1 MNPVPDIYRIL
12 PEVILTLTGV
22 AVMLIDASLP
32 PALPRRMLGWVAA
45 IGTTIALWASLW
57 QLSLPE
63 GTGFY
68 STVETSAFTVFF
80 HVLICGIVLVALL
93 LSLDTLPEHTHH
105 QGEFYALIAFGA
117 VGMCLLTSAV
127 ELLVV
132 FVALEISSIS
142 TYILAGWRK
151 HTGRGPEAA
160 IKYFLLGSFATA
172 FLLYGIALV
181 FGATGTTQIY
191 QIAQLA
197 PAAQNQSLIIA
208 ALALMLVGILFKV
221 SAAPFHVWTPDVYEG
236 APSPVVALLS
246 TAPKAAAFA
255 LLLRVVYEMLPN
267 LHYLWAPLL
276 WIVAVLSMTVGNL
289 AALRQQNVKRM
300 LAYSAIAHAG
310 YLLAAFAG
318 LSNQNG
324 LSESGIAAAAFYI
337 AAYAAMNVGIFAV
350 VTLVAGYEEQLSL
363 IDDYR
368 GLVYRSPLLGS
379 LLIFFLISLIGVPFT
394 GGFFGKFY
402 SFSAAVGG
410 GAIWLAIIGLL
421 NSGLAAAYYLRLVVV
436 AAQRPLPDT
445 DSSAD
450 SANIAAPRPL
460 VGAAVIAA
468 LFLAVA
474 ATLVL
479 GIIPGATLDA
489 AQSAAHT
496 LQAPPQTAA
505 VDPLVASHEP
515 ARIKSN
521 RLPRVRSGTLR
532 SSPKAL
538 ASIQSM
544 KDLHDR
550 GIALNLGN

>member
-1 MNPVPDIYRIL
+1 VNPVPGIFRIL

-22 AVMLIDASLP
+22 VVMLTEASLP
-32 PALPRRMLGWVAA
+32 PGFPRRYLGMVAA
-45 IGTTIALWASLW
+45 IGTMLALWASVG
-57 QLSLPE
+57 QLYFPQ

-68 STVETSAFTVFF
+68 GTVETSAFTVFF

-93 LSLDTLPEHTHH
+93 LSLDTLPEDSHH
-105 QGEFYALIAFGA
+105 QGEFYALVVFGA
-117 VGMCLLTSAV
+117 VGMCLLTGAV

-132 FVALEISSIS
+132 FIALEISSIA
-142 TYILAGWRK
+142 TYILAGYRK
-151 HTGRGPEAA
+151 ETGRGPEAA

-172 FLLYGIALV
+172 FLLYGIALI

-191 QIAQLA
+191 EIAHLA
-197 PAAQNQSLIIA
+197 PSAPNHSLVLA

-255 LLLRVVYEMLPN
+255 LLLRVVYEMFPSLQS
-267 LHYLWAPLL
+267 LWTPLL

-300 LAYSAIAHAG
+300 IAYSSIAHAG

-318 LSNQNG
+318 LG
-324 LSESGIAAAAFYI
+324 TSGIAAASFYI

-350 VTLVAGYEEQLSL
+350 ITLISGYNDELPLVA
-363 IDDYR
+363 DFR
-368 GLVYRSPLLGS
+368 GIIYRSPLLGS
-379 LLIFFLISLIGVPFT
+379 LLIFFLVSLVGIPFT

-421 NSGLAAAYYLRLVVV
+421 NSGLAAAYYLRLALS
-436 AAQRPLPDT
+436 AAQRPADMEAAKALP
-445 DSSAD
+445 
-450 SANIAAPRPL
+450 APQVGVA
-460 VGAAVIAA
+460 VGAA
-468 LFLAVA
+468 LLLAVA

-479 GIIPGATLDA
+479 GIVPSEVLRAAEAGAH
-489 AQSAAHT
+489 S
-496 LQAPPQTAA
+496 LQAPPSQTSVHGLAHGI
-505 VDPLVASHEP
+505 VVEQ
-515 ARIKSN
+515 
-521 RLPRVRSGTLR
+521 PR
-532 SSPKAL
+532 
-538 ASIQSM
+538 
-544 KDLHDR
+544 
-550 GIALNLGN
+550 

>member
-1 MNPVPDIYRIL
+1 MNPVPDIDRIL
-12 PEVILTLTGV
+12 PELVLTLTGV
-22 AVMLIDASLP
+22 AVMLLDASLP
-32 PALPRRMLGWVAA
+32 PAWPRRPLGWVAA

-57 QLSLPE
+57 QLSLPQ
-63 GTGFY
+63 GTGFF

-80 HVLICGIVLVALL
+80 HVLICGIILVTLL
-93 LSLDTLPEHTHH
+93 LSLDTLPASTHH
-105 QGEFYALIAFGA
+105 QGEFYALIVFGA
-117 VGMCLLTSAV
+117 VGMCLLTAAV
-127 ELLVV
+127 ELLLV
-132 FVALEISSIS
+132 FIALEISSIS

-151 HTGRGPEAA
+151 NTGRGPEAA

-172 FLLYGIALV
+172 FLLYGIALI

-191 QIAQLA
+191 QLALLA
-197 PAAQNQSLIIA
+197 PIAQNQTLVYA

-255 LLLRVVYEMLPN
+255 LLLRVVYEIFPN
-267 LHYLWAPLL
+267 LRSLWAPLL

-310 YLLAAFAG
+310 YLLAAFAAASDSTG
-318 LSNQNG
+318 F
-324 LSESGIAAAAFYI
+324 SETGIAAAAFYT

-350 VTLVAGYEEQLSL
+350 VTLVAGYDEQLSL

-368 GLVYRSPLLGS
+368 GLIYRSPWLGS
-379 LLIFFLISLIGVPFT
+379 LLIFFLISLIGIPFT

-402 SFSAAVGG
+402 SFTAAVGG
-410 GAIWLAIIGLL
+410 GAIALAIIGLL
-421 NSGLAAAYYLRLVVV
+421 NSGLAAAYYLRLAAT
-436 AAQRPLPDT
+436 AAQRPLA

-450 SANIAAPRPL
+450 AARTAAPKPQI
-460 VGAAVIAA
+460 GAAVLAA
-468 LFLAVA
+468 VFLAVA

-479 GIIPGATLDA
+479 GIIPGATLGA

-496 LQAPPQTAA
+496 LQAPPQAPVAA
-505 VDPLVASHEP
+505 TPVIDPAAP
-515 ARIKSN
+515 A
-521 RLPRVRSGTLR
+521 
-532 SSPKAL
+532 
-538 ASIQSM
+538 
-544 KDLHDR
+544 H
-550 GIALNLGN
+550 

>member
-1 MNPVPDIYRIL
+1 VTPVHDIYRIL

-22 AVMLIDASLP
+22 AIMLIDASLP
-32 PALPRRMLGWVAA
+32 PAWPRRPLGWVAA

-80 HVLICGIVLVALL
+80 HVLICGIVLVSLL
-93 LSLDTLPEHTHH
+93 LSLDTLPERTHH
-105 QGEFYALIAFGA
+105 QGEFYALIVFGA

-191 QIAQLA
+191 QIAHLA
-197 PAAQNQSLIIA
+197 PAAQNQSLIIT

-318 LSNQNG
+318 AADQNG
-324 LSESGIAAAAFYI
+324 LSQSGIAAAAFYI
-337 AAYAAMNVGIFAV
+337 AAYSAMNVGIFAV

-368 GLVYRSPLLGS
+368 GLVYRSPILGS

-402 SFSAAVGG
+402 SFTAAVGG
-410 GAIWLAIIGLL
+410 GAVWLAIIGLL
-421 NSGLAAAYYLRLVVV
+421 NSGLAAAYYLHLAVV
-436 AAQRPLPDT
+436 AAQRPLPDSSS

-450 SANIAAPRPL
+450 SARVAAPRPS

-468 LFLAVA
+468 VFLAVA
-474 ATLVL
+474 ATLIL

-496 LQAPPQTAA
+496 LQAPPQTA
-505 VDPLVASHEP
+505 VPTVNEP
-515 ARIKSN
+515 A
-521 RLPRVRSGTLR
+521 
-532 SSPKAL
+532 
-538 ASIQSM
+538 QSA
-544 KDLHDR
+544 R
-550 GIALNLGN
+550 

>member
-1 MNPVPDIYRIL
+1 
-12 PEVILTLTGV
+12 
-22 AVMLIDASLP
+22 
-32 PALPRRMLGWVAA
+32 
-45 IGTTIALWASLW
+45 
-57 QLSLPE
+57 
-63 GTGFY
+63 
-68 STVETSAFTVFF
+68 
-80 HVLICGIVLVALL
+80 
-93 LSLDTLPEHTHH
+93 
-105 QGEFYALIAFGA
+105 
-117 VGMCLLTSAV
+117 MCLLTSAV

-132 FVALEISSIS
+132 FVALEISTIS
-142 TYILAGWRK
+142 TYILAGRRK

-172 FLLYGIALV
+172 FLLYGIALI

-318 LSNQNG
+318 AAGQNG
-324 LSESGIAAAAFYI
+324 ISETGIAAAAFYI

-350 VTLVAGYEEQLSL
+350 VTLVAGYEEHLSL

-410 GAIWLAIIGLL
+410 GAIWLAVIGLL

-436 AAQRPLPDT
+436 AAQRPLPDSSS
-445 DSSAD
+445 DPSAD
-450 SANIAAPRPL
+450 SARALAPRPA

-479 GIIPGATLDA
+479 GIIPGAILDS

-496 LQAPPQTAA
+496 LQAPPQTL
-505 VDPLVASHEP
+505 VPTTTDPAPP
-515 ARIKSN
+515 AR
-521 RLPRVRSGTLR
+521 
-532 SSPKAL
+532 
-538 ASIQSM
+538 
-544 KDLHDR
+544 
-550 GIALNLGN
+550 